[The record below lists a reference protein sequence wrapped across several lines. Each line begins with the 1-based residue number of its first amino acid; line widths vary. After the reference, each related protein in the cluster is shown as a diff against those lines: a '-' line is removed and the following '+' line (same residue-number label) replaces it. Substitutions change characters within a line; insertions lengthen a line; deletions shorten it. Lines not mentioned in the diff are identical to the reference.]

1 MDLID
6 LSPIKPMLMRSLE
19 NPEAIKAFINYHLW
33 LLGSFELRVFWIFI
47 IWSLLYL
54 AYLLWKNKRENSKK
68 EIIKK
73 SVFEYLKKVKK
84 PLRKLRY
91 LIIWGILISCA
102 WLFVSLI
109 FNFYAWASGVY
120 NCSFSPE
127 ESLILGYWSFLSLII
142 FLIAPVFI
150 MFCFGNKFIRNIWI
164 LIYIFW
170 IWFIAMWRFISIGCA
185 WMEHEEE
192 AKELESIESLGEI
205 QEIEEIEDLEYMDD
219 TERSWW
225 LIADDWDDYN
235 LLPDSAEISVK
246 DPIIEW
252 EAVNFKVIIL
262 KNGSKMTSYNGSIR
276 ITITDE
282 NWEFLKDDE
291 YSLPSRWVYS
301 FEPSDLW
308 EKEFQKWLEIN
319 KEWTFYL
326 EVQDLDEYEDK
337 IIWRQKVIVVKNN
350 KL

>member
-1 MDLID
+1 
-6 LSPIKPMLMRSLE
+6 MLMRSLE
-19 NPEAIKAFINYHLW
+19 NPEAIKIFINYNLW
-33 LLGSFELRVFWIFI
+33 LLGNFWLLVLRIFI
-47 IWSLLYL
+47 LLSLLYF
-54 AYLLWKNKRENSKK
+54 AYLLWKNKGEKSKK

-84 PLRKLRY
+84 PLRKMRY
-91 LIIWGILISCA
+91 LIIWIILIACA
-102 WLFVSLI
+102 RLLVSSI
-109 FNFYAWASGVY
+109 FYIYNLGLTWY
-120 NCSFSPE
+120 NCTFSPE
-127 ESLILGYWSFLSLII
+127 ENRILGYWAFLSLII
-142 FLIAPVFI
+142 FLIAPLFI

-170 IWFIAMWRFISIGCA
+170 VWFIAMGKLISIGCV

-192 AKELESIESLGEI
+192 AKELESIESLGEK
-205 QEIEEIEDLEYMDD
+205 QEIEEINDLKYDD

-225 LIADDWDDYN
+225 LITDDWDDWDDYE

-246 DPIIEW
+246 DTIIEW
-252 EAVNFKVIIL
+252 EAVNLKITIL
-262 KNGSKMTSYNGSIR
+262 KNGFKMTSYNGSIR

-301 FEPSDLW
+301 FWPSDLW

-319 KEWTFYL
+319 KEWTFYI

-337 IIWRQKVIVVKNN
+337 IIWRQKVTVVK
-350 KL
+350 KD